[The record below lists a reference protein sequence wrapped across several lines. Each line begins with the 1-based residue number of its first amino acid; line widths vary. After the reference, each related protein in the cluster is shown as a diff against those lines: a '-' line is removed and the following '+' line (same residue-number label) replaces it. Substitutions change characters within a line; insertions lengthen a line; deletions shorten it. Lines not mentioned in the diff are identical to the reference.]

1 MAGCDQVVLLVG
13 SLMSVFKLTNHKV
26 CSKMGSQLGQRTD
39 GEKEIDTGKKTS
51 SAARA
56 CGAWGAWGISGLSH
70 LPATRNVA
78 EDPGWGR
85 RLSQAF

>member
-39 GEKEIDTGKKTS
+39 GEKEIDTGKKT
-51 SAARA
+51 AQQP
-56 CGAWGAWGISGLSH
+56 GLAG
-70 LPATRNVA
+70 LGGFPDFPICLRP
-78 EDPGWGR
+78 EM
-85 RLSQAF
+85 